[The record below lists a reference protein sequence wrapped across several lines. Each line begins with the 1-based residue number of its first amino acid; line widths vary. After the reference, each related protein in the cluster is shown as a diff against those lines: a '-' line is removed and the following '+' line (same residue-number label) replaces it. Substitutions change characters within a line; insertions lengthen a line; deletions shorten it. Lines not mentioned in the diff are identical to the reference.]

1 MQTHPQRSQR
11 SRQRVS
17 LVLGAAFL
25 VAATATADGGLV
37 SGHVSSKAEP
47 LPASRVYAY
56 QLTDLSLH
64 EVTTDANGAFSFKN
78 LPTGLYKV
86 IAFKPGFLPGIALL
100 TRISV
105 EAVQSLEMELQS
117 QDAAAGDS
125 AAGFWAVR
133 QQIPSDVMR
142 KIDLAQAGQ
151 DHPALP
157 RLDHISADLRAV
169 TGVDSVATSDT
180 SQVSG
185 GHLELMSE
193 TRNLNVSLKG
203 HYLALEASTDDG
215 SAPTTDGRS
224 QLVSVDVSG
233 LGANRVRVTSL
244 DNSLRTSTGAAD
256 ERMGLQS
263 HRLSWSREIGEHGK
277 SEVAAQYTAEDNFY
291 ARDNR
296 NQLALPSG
304 SRAWNLEGSY
314 STRLGERSSIETGFR
329 YRERQFEL
337 LDLERLHHPELVSG
351 LLPEERIEFFGLA
364 GTAISPSIVVE
375 YGMYSTLRDGTL
387 SLMPQGGLVMQ
398 LSDSWRARTSASVKM
413 HEDPLEARR
422 LNDFHTG
429 YFRNYSSCGQ
439 ATAECYQVVLSRF
452 DGLQEKLSIGALH
465 RRFDE
470 TLRVQFDENFFNYR
484 ENLQLVHGDAVP
496 ELQLALT
503 QRLSPNVLAR
513 LESNLGAGGGGLLK
527 LASTGESYEN
537 EVRYLVTSVDTQFE
551 QTATGVFV
559 AFHQLQ
565 QRLNPTSG
573 QSIETLMELERLQV
587 LLTQDLAVLSSMASD
602 WAVQLNME
610 FSRGSLPTGG
620 EELELN
626 DEIRSRITGGLAVKF

>member
-1 MQTHPQRSQR
+1 MQTHPQRNQR
-11 SRQRVS
+11 NRQRVP
-17 LVLGAAFL
+17 LVLGAALL
-25 VAATATADGGLV
+25 VAAAATADGGLV

-56 QLTDLSLH
+56 QLTDLSLR
-64 EVTTDANGAFSFKN
+64 EVTTDDNGAFSFKN

-100 TRISV
+100 TRVSV

-117 QDAAAGDS
+117 QDTAAGDS

-142 KIDLAQAGQ
+142 KIDLAQAEQ

-169 TGVDSVATSDT
+169 TGVDSVATSDA

-193 TRNLNVSLKG
+193 TKNLNISLEG
-203 HYLALEASTDDG
+203 HYLALEAATDEG

-244 DNSLRTSTGAAD
+244 DNSLRTSAGADD

-263 HRLSWSREIGEHGK
+263 HRLSWSRDIGERGK

-291 ARDNR
+291 ARGNN

-314 STRLGERSSIETGFR
+314 STRLGEHSSIETGFR

-337 LDLERLHHPELVSG
+337 LDPERLGG
-351 LLPEERIEFFGLA
+351 LLPEQRIEFFGLA
-364 GTAISPSIVVE
+364 GTAISPAIVVE

-452 DGLQEKLSIGALH
+452 DGQQEKLSIGALH

-565 QRLNPTSG
+565 QRLNPTSE
-573 QSIETLMELERLQV
+573 QSIETLMELERFQV

-610 FSRGSLPTGG
+610 FSRGGLPTSG
-620 EELELN
+620 EQLELN